1 MALVHYGV
9 HDRTEFF
16 DWMIGINDEPD
27 LYIVR
32 RFRCQSAHHGARILR
47 RVHLH
52 DGGTT
57 EIELRARD
65 TGNERAGNGY
75 AGRFRRGVRDLP
87 DLEIPHRSAD
97 INHTGDAAAQIPRK
111 DIV

>member
-32 RFRCQSAHHGARILR
+32 RLRCQSAHHGTRILR

-52 DGGTT
+52 DGRIP
-57 EIELRARD
+57 EIELWARD
-65 TGNERAGNGY
+65 TGNERASHGNTR
-75 AGRFRRGVRDLP
+75 RFRRGVRDLP

-97 INHTGDAAAQIPRK
+97 IHHAGDAAAQITRK
-111 DIV
+111 DV